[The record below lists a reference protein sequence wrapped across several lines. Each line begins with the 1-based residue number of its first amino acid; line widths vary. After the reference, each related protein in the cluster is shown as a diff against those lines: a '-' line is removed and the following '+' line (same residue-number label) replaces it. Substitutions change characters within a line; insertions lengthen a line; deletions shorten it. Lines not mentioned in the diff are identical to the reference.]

1 MPKQKVLYFTKCE
14 IDGRCLALL
23 LTEKEIV
30 QATKRAELKE
40 NQKYLAE
47 ESMIGSCWPIT
58 KPPKCSLWNK
68 ILGRC
73 DCKE

>member
-40 NQKYLAE
+40 NQKYLAGPLQNHPNVHYGIKYWGDVTAR
-47 ESMIGSCWPIT
+47 S
-58 KPPKCSLWNK
+58 NYV
-68 ILGRC
+68 
-73 DCKE
+73 